1 MVDLRSDLIESRSK
15 NAVLEKELQN
25 TLEQLHAAQLQ
36 VHATSGHVPTAESV
50 RKKLVGCRKFIYDRH
65 YFSLLGVLSIQTVW
79 ELCSLCNFVVDVIV
93 VDI

>member
-36 VHATSGHVPTAESV
+36 VHASSGHDANAESV
-50 RKKLVGCRKFIYDRH
+50 RKKLVSPGVQLIITIITFSYIYNMHLECSWTVCVYRKT
-65 YFSLLGVLSIQTVW
+65 SNK
-79 ELCSLCNFVVDVIV
+79 CP
-93 VDI
+93 